1 MDTYSYTFEEYE
13 SDVKS
18 LRNTLSEIKNIHLV
32 AVYRGSIPVVVH
44 LSNLLNCE
52 MSIIKL
58 EISNGDTTNKEK
70 LKNSEIRQLSDDE
83 YNMTAIFDSVP
94 ATPDD
99 DQKREKTLIMES
111 SLKNAIL
118 ERLKKEKLKKQF

>member
-1 MDTYSYTFEEYE
+1 MVNDEV
-13 SDVKS
+13 DKA
-18 LRNTLSEIKNIHLV
+18 I
-32 AVYRGSIPVVVH
+32 
-44 LSNLLNCE
+44 
-52 MSIIKL
+52 
-58 EISNGDTTNKEK
+58 NKEK